1 MELKAGWER
10 TKPMILPDH
19 PTISVMLKEMLN
31 GKPITRIE
39 PLGGGLSNSNL
50 KITLQNEETIVL
62 RIYNDGG
69 KKAEIEKEVLQL
81 VQGKLPVPEVLYH
94 DFSLS
99 LLEYPFLV
107 LTWVDGFQLSEL
119 FQKGDP
125 SDLANS
131 GNEVGRHLAEMH
143 SIQFSSPGFFD
154 ATLKIQEFEISG
166 AASFLAVLD
175 EILRDRQ
182 VIQNLG
188 SDMVHKIGQFAKE
201 QAPLLDHLGN
211 QSSLVHSDFNA
222 LNILVEREGNGIR
235 VTGILD
241 WEFAFSNSP
250 LIDIGNM
257 LRYENGDVSLF
268 MGPFISSYRD
278 NGGILPQHWLQQAKL
293 LDLIAL
299 CDLANN
305 EDCGEVRLR
314 DLQKLISRTMNEWD
328 RYSTIQEML

>member
-10 TKPMILPDH
+10 IKPMILPDH
-19 PTISVMLKEMLN
+19 PTISVMLKEILN
-31 GKPITRIE
+31 GKSITRIE

-69 KKAEIEKEVLQL
+69 KKADIEKEVLQL
-81 VQGKLPVPEVLYH
+81 VHGKLPVPEVLYH

-99 LLEYPFLV
+99 TLEYPFVV
-107 LTWVDGFQLSEL
+107 LSWVDGFQLSEL

-143 SIQFSSPGFFD
+143 NIQFSSPGFFD
-154 ATLKIQEFEISG
+154 ATLNVQEFKISG

-175 EILRDRQ
+175 EILRDRP

-201 QAPLLDHLGN
+201 QAPLLVHLGN

-257 LRYENGDVSLF
+257 LRYENGDVSSF
-268 MGPFISSYRD
+268 MRPFISSYRD

-299 CDLANN
+299 CDLANK

-328 RYSTIQEML
+328 SYSTIQEML

>member
-19 PTISVMLKEMLN
+19 PTISVMLKEILN
-31 GKPITRIE
+31 GKSITRIE

-69 KKAEIEKEVLQL
+69 KKADIEKEVLQL
-81 VQGKLPVPEVLYH
+81 VHGKLPVPEVLYH

-99 LLEYPFLV
+99 TLEYPFVV
-107 LTWVDGFQLSEL
+107 LSWVDGFQLSEL

-154 ATLKIQEFEISG
+154 ATLNVQEFKISG
-166 AASFLAVLD
+166 AASFLALLD
-175 EILRDRQ
+175 EILRDRP

-222 LNILVEREGNGIR
+222 LNILVEREGNGIT

-250 LIDIGNM
+250 LIDIGNI
-257 LRYENGDVSLF
+257 LRYENGDVSSF
-268 MGPFISSYRD
+268 MRPFISSYRD

-314 DLQKLISRTMNEWD
+314 DLQKLIRQTMNEWD
-328 RYSTIQEML
+328 

>member
-19 PTISVMLKEMLN
+19 PTISVLLKEILN
-31 GKPITRIE
+31 GKSITRIE

-50 KITLQNEETIVL
+50 KLTLQNEETIVL
-62 RIYNDGG
+62 LIYNDGG

-81 VQGKLPVPEVLYH
+81 VQGKLPVPEVFYH

-99 LLEYPFLV
+99 TLEYPFVV
-107 LTWVDGFQLSEL
+107 LSWVDGFQLSEL

-154 ATLKIQEFEISG
+154 ATLNVQEFEISG
-166 AASFLAVLD
+166 AASYLAVMD
-175 EILRDRQ
+175 EILRDRP

-222 LNILVEREGNGIR
+222 LNILVEREGNGIT

-250 LIDIGNM
+250 LIDIANM
-257 LRYENGDVSLF
+257 LRYENGDGSSF

-299 CDLANN
+299 CDLANK

-314 DLQKLISRTMNEWD
+314 DLQKLIRQTMNEWD
-328 RYSTIQEML
+328 SYSTIQVML